1 MKSFAV
7 IGLGRF
13 GAKLAT
19 SLYEM
24 GGEVLAIDHNEDI
37 INDIADKVTRAAYA
51 DSTSKSELI
60 SLGVGDCDCVFVA
73 LGSNF
78 SGSVL
83 TTMLVKSLGVKN
95 VICKAHDDVHKEILE
110 KLGADKVIIPE
121 REYAEKT
128 ARLLIS
134 PNFLEF
140 VELSEEIGIIEIAPP
155 KSWTG
160 KKISEL
166 NIRKKYNVNIIAIK
180 DNGKTIVSVSPDY
193 EIKKDN
199 KIAILGEYE
208 SLDQVKK
215 IK

>member
-13 GAKLAT
+13 GSKLAT

-37 INDIADKVTRAAYA
+37 INEIADKVTRAAYA
-51 DSTSKSELI
+51 DSTSKSELV
-60 SLGVGDCDCVFVA
+60 SLGVGDCDCVVIA

-83 TTMLVKSLGVKN
+83 STMLVKSLGVKN

-121 REYAEKT
+121 REFAEKT
-128 ARLLIS
+128 ARMLIS

-140 VELSEEIGIIEIAPP
+140 IELSDEFGIIEITPP
-155 KSWTG
+155 KGWVG

-166 NIRKKYNVNIIAIK
+166 NIRKKYNVNIVAIK

-193 EIKKDN
+193 EIQKEN
-199 KIAILGEYE
+199 KIAILGEYK
-208 SLDQVKK
+208 SLEQIER